1 MSERKVVKVDRED
14 DPRRCL
20 AVSGNRQCN
29 NLAEE
34 GFDYCNYHNSG
45 QRLKLKKDQ
54 ERQYLLTNWRKEV
67 DHFANHAQ
75 VKNLREEIGILRLLM
90 QTVLNRCKDED
101 DLMIYTPRIMEL
113 TQRVERVVDTC
124 HKMEE
129 KTQFLVDKNQIVHLA
144 EQILLIIS
152 EFVLDSNVLSL
163 IADRI
168 RNAIESKATVTVQPD
183 GEIVDSDAT

>member
-1 MSERKVVKVDRED
+1 
-14 DPRRCL
+14 
-20 AVSGNRQCN
+20 
-29 NLAEE
+29 
-34 GFDYCNYHNSG
+34 
-45 QRLKLKKDQ
+45 LKKDQ

-152 EFVLDSNVLSL
+152 EFVLDPGVLSA

-168 RNAIESKATVTVQPD
+168 RGAIESKSTITVQPD
-183 GEIVDSDAT
+183 GEIVDSNAT